1 MNAPMNTLDLERLNA
16 DLGKDPGKILDWA
29 LGLGRRAVVS
39 TSFGPFAAVTLHMA
53 VQKKPDIPVIWAD
66 TGYGTA
72 QTYRFAEAVI
82 KQLNLQFHNY
92 RPRRSKAHR
101 EAVDGPTPG
110 LGDPRLV
117 EFTREVKLEPF
128 DRALKELAAEVWITG
143 IRAEETEERSVMSPI
158 SLRSDGIL
166 KVAPVLSW
174 TAKQMNDYLKLHGLP
189 NNFDYYDPTKV
200 DDKRECGLHTNP

>member
-1 MNAPMNTLDLERLNA
+1 MNAPLNALDLPRLNA
-16 DLGKDPGKILDWA
+16 ELGRDPEKILDWA
-29 LGLGRRAVVS
+29 LALGRRAVVS
-39 TSFGPFAAVTLHMA
+39 TSFGPFAAVTLHMT

-72 QTYRFAEAVI
+72 ATYRFAEEVI
-82 KQLNLQFHNY
+82 QKLNLQFHNY

-110 LGDPRLV
+110 LDDPRFA

-128 DRALKELAAEVWITG
+128 ERALQDLHAEVWITG
-143 IRAEETEERSVMSPI
+143 IRAEETAERAAMSPI
-158 SLRSDGIL
+158 SLRADGIL

-174 TAKQMNDYLKLHGLP
+174 TAKQMNDYLKQHGLP
-189 NNFDYYDPTKV
+189 NNFDYFDPTKV
-200 DDKRECGLHTNP
+200 DDKRECGLHTAP